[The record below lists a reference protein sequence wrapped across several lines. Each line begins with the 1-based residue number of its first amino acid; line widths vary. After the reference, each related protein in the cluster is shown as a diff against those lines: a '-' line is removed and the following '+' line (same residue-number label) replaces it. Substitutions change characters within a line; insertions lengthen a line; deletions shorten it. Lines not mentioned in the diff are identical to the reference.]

1 MKLYSVILWTTVSL
15 QSVSCLQHGEE
26 VSPEMLK
33 TCGVR
38 WTTCLTWQKPKHIKR
53 RGLWTSQHI
62 CILKGMDQI
71 LETWILTQ
79 ALSTKELILFQHS
92 AKIIMNPT
100 ILQSLKL
107 FILMINEVSVLSS
120 VLLQRSVQDV
130 HL

>member
-1 MKLYSVILWTTVSL
+1 
-15 QSVSCLQHGEE
+15 
-26 VSPEMLK
+26 
-33 TCGVR
+33 
-38 WTTCLTWQKPKHIKR
+38 
-53 RGLWTSQHI
+53 
-62 CILKGMDQI
+62 MDQI